1 LHGFKIV
8 KGGGIA
14 TQSKTI
20 LSCLEVG
27 GRMESF
33 WEYAKIALIIGAALA
48 AIFLILLIL
57 PGSRLRKLFST
68 LFFAIG
74 GLLGIYVV
82 SPLDFIPDIIPLL
95 GQSDDALAT
104 ALAIINGI
112 AGILLYL
119 KSRSSSPELRDPS
132 NQNLTTRR

>member
-1 LHGFKIV
+1 
-8 KGGGIA
+8 
-14 TQSKTI
+14 
-20 LSCLEVG
+20 
-27 GRMESF
+27 MESF
-33 WEYAKIALIIGAALA
+33 WEYAKIALIIGGVLALVVV
-48 AIFLILLIL
+48 ILLIL

-68 LFFAIG
+68 LFFAIA

-104 ALAIINGI
+104 VLGIINGI

-119 KSRSSSPELRDPS
+119 KGRSSSPELKD
-132 NQNLTTRR
+132 QGKTNLSKRR

>member
-1 LHGFKIV
+1 
-8 KGGGIA
+8 
-14 TQSKTI
+14 
-20 LSCLEVG
+20 
-27 GRMESF
+27 MDSF
-33 WEYAKIALIIGAALA
+33 WDYAKIALIIGAALA
-48 AIFLILLIL
+48 VIFLILLIL

-68 LFFAIG
+68 LFFAIA

-104 ALAIINGI
+104 VIAIINGI

-119 KSRSSSPELRDPS
+119 KGRSSSQKLRELGKSDLSQRK
-132 NQNLTTRR
+132 

>member
-1 LHGFKIV
+1 
-8 KGGGIA
+8 
-14 TQSKTI
+14 
-20 LSCLEVG
+20 
-27 GRMESF
+27 MESF
-33 WEYAKIALIIGAALA
+33 WEYAKIALIIGGVLALVV
-48 AIFLILLIL
+48 LILLIL

-68 LFFAIG
+68 LLFAIA

-104 ALAIINGI
+104 VLAIINGI

-119 KSRSSSPELRDPS
+119 KGRSSPKLRDQS
-132 NQNLTTRR
+132 KNNLSRRR

>member
-1 LHGFKIV
+1 
-8 KGGGIA
+8 
-14 TQSKTI
+14 
-20 LSCLEVG
+20 
-27 GRMESF
+27 MDSF

-48 AIFLILLIL
+48 VIFLILFIL

-68 LFFAIG
+68 LFFAIA

-82 SPLDFIPDIIPLL
+82 SPMDFIPDIIPLL

-104 ALAIINGI
+104 VLAIINGI

-119 KSRSSSPELRDPS
+119 KGRSSSPELRNPNRTDLS
-132 NQNLTTRR
+132 AKR